1 MQRGKWHFNPDTAT
15 KTLIHQQ
22 AQPSF
27 SWVKLSETW
36 RSGMTI
42 PRKNQKVVISGKETN
57 CDKMWRRSKAWPNWG
72 GGIPLEKAK
81 PDTAEKLDTQ
91 EDGPDKL
98 LNKNI

>member
-1 MQRGKWHFNPDTAT
+1 MSGNAEVPLKWHFNPDTAT
-15 KTLIHQQ
+15 ETLIHQQ

-57 CDKMWRRSKAWPNWG
+57 CDKIRGEGQKRGQTEVEWSHW
-72 GGIPLEKAK
+72 
-81 PDTAEKLDTQ
+81 
-91 EDGPDKL
+91 
-98 LNKNI
+98 